1 MILSPVAVFVWKLL
15 YRNKE
20 EQSLFAVTWKCM
32 KIDEGF
38 QVARIHLKTQVMI
51 YNITNISKLK
61 VDETN
66 SSVYIIPTTWHE
78 WIKTLPQYLE
88 SEFWY
93 NFNIWK
99 QDNQIEYTLIESK
112 SEGCPNQFLVRFH
125 FAIDWSK

>member
-32 KIDEGF
+32 KIDKGF
-38 QVARIHLKTQVMI
+38 QVAWIHLKTQVMI

-66 SSVYIIPTTWHE
+66 SSVYIIPTT
-78 WIKTLPQYLE
+78 
-88 SEFWY
+88 
-93 NFNIWK
+93 
-99 QDNQIEYTLIESK
+99 
-112 SEGCPNQFLVRFH
+112 
-125 FAIDWSK
+125 